1 MLRLIITIL
10 LVGAFFILFF
20 KPKYNLKNKTS
31 SNSET
36 EASTTDG
43 FVEDTLRGPI
53 LFGRDGIP
61 PRYGDIGTFVAYST
75 VAEDHWLSGFP
86 QKGVNNDMYED
97 TDTKLSTRI
106 RDLSKW
112 LGVSEDNR
120 LHSFTHEKT

>member
-31 SNSET
+31 SNSE

-43 FVEDTLRGPI
+43 FVEDTFRGPVTDR
-53 LFGRDGIP
+53 FIP
-61 PRYGDIGTFVAYST
+61 PKYGDIGTFVAYST

-106 RDLSKW
+106 RDLSK
-112 LGVSEDNR
+112 
-120 LHSFTHEKT
+120 

>member
-31 SNSET
+31 SNSEA
-36 EASTTDG
+36 EASTTAG
-43 FVEDTLRGPI
+43 FFEDTQRGPI
-53 LFGRDGIP
+53 NRRLDHSRRDGIP

-106 RDLSKW
+106 RDLSK
-112 LGVSEDNR
+112 
-120 LHSFTHEKT
+120 

>member
-31 SNSET
+31 SNSE
-36 EASTTDG
+36 EASTIDG
-43 FVEDTLRGPI
+43 FVEDTQRGPI

-75 VAEDHWLSGFP
+75 TAEDHWLSGFP

-106 RDLSKW
+106 RDLSK
-112 LGVSEDNR
+112 
-120 LHSFTHEKT
+120 

>member
-31 SNSET
+31 SNSEAVEA

-43 FVEDTLRGPI
+43 FVEDTQRGPI

-61 PRYGDIGTFVAYST
+61 PRYGDIGICCLCICFRRPLVKWISA
-75 VAEDHWLSGFP
+75 
-86 QKGVNNDMYED
+86 KGC
-97 TDTKLSTRI
+97 
-106 RDLSKW
+106 
-112 LGVSEDNR
+112 
-120 LHSFTHEKT
+120 

>member
-31 SNSET
+31 SNSE

-43 FVEDTLRGPI
+43 FVEDTQRGPI
-53 LFGRDGIP
+53 NRRLDHSRRDGIP

-106 RDLSKW
+106 RDLSK
-112 LGVSEDNR
+112 
-120 LHSFTHEKT
+120 

>member
-31 SNSET
+31 SNSEA

-43 FVEDTLRGPI
+43 FVEDTQRGPI

-61 PRYGDIGTFVAYST
+61 PRYGDIGTFVAYAS
-75 VAEDHWLSGFP
+75 VSEDHWLSGFP

>member
-1 MLRLIITIL
+1 MLRIILTIL

-20 KPKYNLKNKTS
+20 KPNYNLKNKTDS
-31 SNSET
+31 GSEPT
-36 EASTTDG
+36 DTSTDEVSTTDG
-43 FVEDTLRGPI
+43 FVEDTHRGPI

-75 VAEDHWLSGFP
+75 VPETHWLSGFP

-106 RDLSKW
+106 RDLSI
-112 LGVSEDNR
+112 S
-120 LHSFTHEKT
+120 

>member
-31 SNSET
+31 SNSEA

-43 FVEDTLRGPI
+43 FVEDTQRGPI

-61 PRYGDIGTFVAYST
+61 PRYGDIGTFVAYAS
-75 VAEDHWLSGFP
+75 VSEGRWLSGFP

-106 RDLSKW
+106 RDLSK
-112 LGVSEDNR
+112 
-120 LHSFTHEKT
+120 

>member
-1 MLRLIITIL
+1 MLRIILTIL

-20 KPKYNLKNKTS
+20 KPNYNLKNKTDS
-31 SNSET
+31 MVADVGTE

-43 FVEDTLRGPI
+43 FVEDTHRGPI

-75 VAEDHWLSGFP
+75 VPETHWLSGFP

-106 RDLSKW
+106 RDLSI
-112 LGVSEDNR
+112 S
-120 LHSFTHEKT
+120 

>member
-31 SNSET
+31 SNSEA

-43 FVEDTLRGPI
+43 FVEDTQRGPI

>member
-31 SNSET
+31 SNSE

-43 FVEDTLRGPI
+43 FVEDTQRGPI

-61 PRYGDIGTFVAYST
+61 PRYGDIGSFVAYST
-75 VAEDHWLSGFP
+75 AAEDHWLSGFP

-106 RDLSKW
+106 IELSK
-112 LGVSEDNR
+112 
-120 LHSFTHEKT
+120 